1 MAPRPG
7 GPRATLRLTAGARA
21 ATIGAEGSGGGKIL
35 SEGFVGRYINLD
47 RSPERRAALEQRL
60 AAAGCADR
68 YDRFVGVDGATVQ
81 RGASPLSPGALG
93 CFLSHAR
100 VILNHAERAPDR
112 HLHILE
118 DDVTLGPRTVPILDQ
133 ILETALGAYDLVFTD
148 VSINFNLILQLSAMK
163 AFRATGMTDPQA
175 EGGPPTPR
183 SVLYLDLAGQA
194 FGAASSYLVS
204 RKALPRLA
212 EILRAQIAAG
222 PRQPIDMLYGELL
235 NARTLSGAC
244 TMPFLTSIRPPDEC
258 VTTIND
264 GMSEMDTIS
273 YLSRAPFYIDR
284 DDAAIERLTAGLEA
298 QATGDALSEPMLRTA
313 RYLFSDRFSLR

>member
-1 MAPRPG
+1 
-7 GPRATLRLTAGARA
+7 
-21 ATIGAEGSGGGKIL
+21 L

-47 RSPERRAALEQRL
+47 RSIERRAALERQL
-60 AAAGCADR
+60 TDAGCADR
-68 YDRFVGVDGATVQ
+68 YSRFAGVDGVTAP

-100 VILNHAERAPDR
+100 VILDHAEHSPDR

-118 DDVTLGPRTVPILDQ
+118 DDVVLCPRTVPILDQ
-133 ILETALGAYDLVFTD
+133 ILDTALGAYDLVFTD

-163 AFRATGMTDPQA
+163 AFRGSGMTDPKPD
-175 EGGPPTPR
+175 GGQPAPH
-183 SVLYLDLAGQA
+183 SVLYLNLAGQM
-194 FGAASSYLVS
+194 FGAASSYLIS
-204 RKALPRLA
+204 RRALPRLA
-212 EILRAQIAAG
+212 EILRAEIAAG
-222 PRQPIDMLYGELL
+222 PRQPIDMLYVDLL
-235 NARTLSGAC
+235 NTQMLSGAC

-264 GMSEMDTIS
+264 GMSDMDTIS

-284 DDAAIERLTAGLEA
+284 DDAAIERLSTGLA
-298 QATGDALSEPMLRTA
+298 RQAIGDALSEPMLRTV